1 MEDWDFSPPSPSEL
15 GDHDVSLVGDHLAG
29 KRVALMI
36 TGGIAAFKA
45 PLVARA
51 LRRQGADVVAFVS
64 SEALRYVTEDT
75 LEWSTVNPVVRR
87 LTASAEHL
95 SDAAPFDAY
104 LVAPATYNTLNKLA
118 YGIADGVVTASLASA
133 LGRLEHGETK
143 VLVAPTMHGSLHNS
157 ILTESLQR
165 LDRLGVRVV
174 PPREGYGK
182 HNIPSEETLV
192 SEVCREVS
200 TSPLRG
206 QRVLVTGGPTPVPID
221 AVRRITNRFRGRL
234 GAEIALELHLRG
246 AEVRLIHG
254 DGAFRPPDYVPYRVA
269 RTYDEYVQAVTEE
282 LAAAPTAAGIF
293 SAAVADYRPKQVLPG
308 KTASGGALSS
318 LELVP
323 TEKVIGLVR
332 QRYPDLFMVTFK
344 YQEGL
349 SHDELM
355 AIGRRRLAGL
365 TGPGAVVA
373 NRGEES
379 GPHGEQ
385 VAWLLAGDA
394 APRRMESK
402 PAIAAVLADLLEQH
416 LAAAAG

>member
-75 LEWSTVNPVVRR
+75 LEWSTVNPVVSR

-118 YGIADGVVTASLASA
+118 YGIADGVVTSSLASA
-133 LGRLEHGETK
+133 LGRLEQGETK

-206 QRVLVTGGPTPVPID
+206 KRVLVTGGPTPVPID

-308 KTASGGALSS
+308 KTPSGGALAS

-323 TEKVIGLVR
+323 TEKVIGRVR

-355 AIGRRRLAGL
+355 AIGRDRLQRL

-385 VAWLLAGDA
+385 VAWLLAGDDE
-394 APRRMESK
+394 PRRMESK
-402 PAIAAVLADLLEQH
+402 PAIAVALADLLEKR
-416 LAAAAG
+416 LG

>member
-1 MEDWDFSPPSPSEL
+1 
-15 GDHDVSLVGDHLAG
+15 
-29 KRVALMI
+29 
-36 TGGIAAFKA
+36 
-45 PLVARA
+45 
-51 LRRQGADVVAFVS
+51 
-64 SEALRYVTEDT
+64 
-75 LEWSTVNPVVRR
+75 
-87 LTASAEHL
+87 
-95 SDAAPFDAY
+95 
-104 LVAPATYNTLNKLA
+104 
-118 YGIADGVVTASLASA
+118 
-133 LGRLEHGETK
+133 
-143 VLVAPTMHGSLHNS
+143 MHGSLHNS

-165 LDRLGVRVV
+165 LDRMGVRVV

-182 HNIPSEETLV
+182 HNIPSEESLV
-192 SEVCREVS
+192 AEVCREVA

-206 QRVLVTGGPTPVPID
+206 VRVLVTGGPTPVPID

-269 RTYDEYVQAVTEE
+269 RTYDEYVTAVDEE
-282 LAAAPTAAGIF
+282 LDAAPTAAGIF

-308 KTASGGALSS
+308 KTPSGGALES
-318 LELVP
+318 LELEP
-323 TEKVIGLVR
+323 TEKVIAGVR
-332 QRYPDLFMVTFK
+332 RRHPDLFMITFK

-355 AIGRRRLAGL
+355 EIGRRRLAEL
-365 TGPGAVVA
+365 SGPGAVVA

-394 APRRMESK
+394 EPRRMESK
-402 PAIAAVLADLLEQH
+402 PAIAAALADLLETTVGDD
-416 LAAAAG
+416 AG